1 LSSLAASISTA
12 TMMMIA
18 PASNRQNICTVIIFN
33 PLRRV
38 QVRMQPISAPG
49 LKLRLPIKNAL
60 PITAPTPGL

>member
-1 LSSLAASISTA
+1 
-12 TMMMIA
+12 MMMIA
-18 PASNRQNICTVIIFN
+18 PASNRQNIRTVIIFN